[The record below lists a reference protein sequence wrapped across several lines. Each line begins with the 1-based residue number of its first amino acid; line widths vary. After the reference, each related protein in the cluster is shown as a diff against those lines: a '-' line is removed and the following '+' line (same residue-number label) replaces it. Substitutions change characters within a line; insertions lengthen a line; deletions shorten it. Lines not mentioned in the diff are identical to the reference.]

1 MFGFCKCGSYPARNH
16 ETVLNTFFTPD
27 EYSVKDTA
35 SRIVDALVRDTIED
49 RVAAAFNFIVSNITY
64 TSDKKQFGKNDWW
77 QYPNETLSSVLTDGA
92 VNRMYGD
99 CEDSSFLFA
108 SLLIALGI
116 PSSNVRVGVSGCHAW
131 VECKL
136 GNTWYLFETTNDSVL
151 ETFIPA
157 SSVVGSSY
165 SYKVKV
171 YVYQGGCRY
180 GR

>member
-1 MFGFCKCGSYPARNH
+1 MFSFGKCNSYPARNH
-16 ETVLNTFFTPD
+16 EIALNSFITPD

-35 SRIVDALVRDTIED
+35 SRIVDILVRDTIED
-49 RVAAAFNFIVSNITY
+49 RVAAAFNFVVSNITY
-64 TSDKKQFGKNDWW
+64 ISDKTQFGKNDWW
-77 QYPNETLSSVLTDGA
+77 QYPNETLSQVLTDG
-92 VNRMYGD
+92 VINRMYGD

-108 SLLIALGI
+108 SLLLALGV
-116 PSSNVRVGVSGCHAW
+116 PSSNVKVGLSSVHAW

-136 GNTWYLFETTNDSVL
+136 GNAWYLFETTNDSVS

-165 SYKVKV
+165 IYNVKV
-171 YVYQGGCRY
+171 YVYREGCKY